1 MSNINNSIIIKY
13 KEEKKDGDIKY
24 YYHMTQKTAEAIK
37 IMSERLNLKIEK
49 DSFLREIH
57 QDNNIKNY
65 GNEERIVYSFTKK
78 KEEKTLSEFVDY
90 LKEKNNKNYVGL
102 NKSYIEKII
111 EDNEEI
117 CRKII
122 IKL

>member
-24 YYHMTQKTAEAIK
+24 YYHMTEETAKEIEFAIK
-37 IMSERLNLKIEK
+37 KLNLKIEK

-65 GNEERIVYSFTKK
+65 GNQKRIVYSFTKK

-90 LKEKNNKNYVGL
+90 
-102 NKSYIEKII
+102 
-111 EDNEEI
+111 
-117 CRKII
+117 
-122 IKL
+122 